1 MTAPVLALV
10 LFVAVF
16 ALATLRGVH
25 LGILMFVAACATGP
39 ALAGMSVREVMA
51 GFPVSILI
59 LVAGVTWFFG
69 MAQLNGTIDRVMGV
83 LLART
88 GGRPIAVS
96 VMFFGLAG
104 VTAAMG
110 SPQAG
115 LATGPPGMSS
125 SRRAGVDPVLM
136 ALAINS
142 GICAGAFAPTSLFG
156 VITYRV
162 AREAGIDVSTLQ
174 LLAVS
179 VAANVVLLG
188 VALALFGGG
197 ASASASARVGASAG
211 APAAEPAGEPQAAAA
226 KARPGWSRATGVSA
240 PATMACV
247 VGLVPGVIAATLAGY
262 EVDIGVVLLALGA
275 GLALLDPALAR
286 QAFGRIDWSTAFVV
300 GGIVT
305 YVGVLQ
311 KLDAVNL
318 LGRAA
323 MSLGTP
329 MAAALV
335 ICMIAA
341 LVSAFAST
349 TGVLAALVPM
359 AVPLAASGAVPGWA
373 LIATLG
379 VSATVVDAS
388 PFSNSGATLIAS
400 AAEEER
406 PRLRRMLLR
415 WSLAMVVV
423 SPLALLPVLAAL
435 ARYL

>member
-1 MTAPVLALV
+1 MSPPVLALA

-25 LGILMFVAACATGP
+25 LGLLMFVAACVVGP
-39 ALAGMSVREVMA
+39 GVAGMTVREVVA
-51 GFPVSILI
+51 GFPVGILI

-69 MAQLNGTIDRVMGV
+69 MAQLNGTIDRVMGA

-88 GGRPIAVS
+88 GGRPGAVP

-115 LATGPPGMSS
+115 LATGPAGMSS

-136 ALAINS
+136 AIAINS
-142 GICAGAFAPTSLFG
+142 GICAGSFAPTSLFG

-162 AREAGIDVSTLQ
+162 AREAGIDVTTLQ
-174 LLAVS
+174 LLAVA
-179 VAANVVLLG
+179 VAANVVLL
-188 VALALFGGG
+188 VAALALFRGGTP
-197 ASASASARVGASAG
+197 ASEKGVPTSFGQAQRLPPSSGRMDAS
-211 APAAEPAGEPQAAAA
+211 QL
-226 KARPGWSRATGVSA
+226 ATLV
-240 PATMACV
+240 CV
-247 VGLVPGVIAATLAGY
+247 IGLVPGVIAATLAGY
-262 EVDIGVVLLALGA
+262 EVDIGVTLLALGA
-275 GLALLDPALAR
+275 VVALLDPGLGR
-286 QAFGRIDWSTAFVV
+286 QAFARIDWSTAMVV

-311 KLDAVNL
+311 TLDAVNL
-318 LGRAA
+318 LGRSA

-359 AVPLAASGAVPGWA
+359 AVPLASSGAVPGWA

-379 VSATVVDAS
+379 VAATIVDGS
-388 PFSNSGATLIAS
+388 PFSNTGATLVAS
-400 AAEEER
+400 AAEDDR
-406 PRLRRMLLR
+406 PRLRRLLLR

-423 SPLALLPVLAAL
+423 GPLVLLPLLVAL
-435 ARYL
+435 ARQT

>member
-69 MAQLNGTIDRVMGV
+69 MAQLNGTIDRVMGA

-88 GGRPIAVS
+88 GGRPGMVS
-96 VMFFGLAG
+96 LMFFGLAG

-115 LATGPPGMSS
+115 LATGPAGMSS

-156 VITYRV
+156 VIAYRV
-162 AREAGIDVSTLQ
+162 AREAGIDISSLQ

-179 VAANVVLLG
+179 VAANVVLLC
-188 VALALFGGG
+188 VALVLFGGGG
-197 ASASASARVGASAG
+197 ASASAGASANAG
-211 APAAEPAGEPQAAAA
+211 TQAAGIASEPQAAAA
-226 KARPGWSRATGVSA
+226 KGRPTSPGPTGVSA
-240 PATMACV
+240 PATLACV

-275 GLALLDPALAR
+275 GLALLDPVLAR

-318 LGRAA
+318 LGRGA